1 MLLFRSEPHD
11 MSAPTSI
18 LVYGRDPSLL
28 DTRRWVLERAGY
40 RVLTAQ
46 ALAEAKHFAA
56 TEPVSVLLLCHSLS
70 AQDSENALE
79 AADTIRPEMRRLLI
93 TANTHVCT
101 ARHEDHILSAF
112 DGPQALIAAVQELSP
127 QLV

>member
-1 MLLFRSEPHD
+1 

-46 ALAEAKHFAA
+46 ALAEAKHLAA
-56 TEPVSVLLLCHSLS
+56 TEPVKVLLLCHSLS
-70 AQDSENALE
+70 AQDSENALA

>member
-1 MLLFRSEPHD
+1 
-11 MSAPTSI
+11 MSTPSSI

-46 ALAEAKHFAA
+46 TLEEARHLAA
-56 TEPVSVLLLCHSLS
+56 TDPISVLLLCHSLS
-70 AQDSENALE
+70 AQDYENAL
-79 AADTIRPEMRRLLI
+79 AVADSIRPEMRRLLI
-93 TANTHVCT
+93 TANTHLCT
-101 ARHEDHILSAF
+101 GRSEDHILSAF
-112 DGPQALIAAVQELSP
+112 DGPRALIAAVQELSP

>member
-1 MLLFRSEPHD
+1 

-46 ALAEAKHFAA
+46 TLAEARHLAA
-56 TEPVSVLLLCHSLS
+56 TEPVSVLLLCHGLS
-70 AQDSENALE
+70 AQDCEDAL
-79 AADTIRPEMRRLLI
+79 AVADIIRPEMRRLLI
-93 TANTHVCT
+93 TANT
-101 ARHEDHILSAF
+101 
-112 DGPQALIAAVQELSP
+112 P
-127 QLV
+127 